1 MGMSTH
7 IVGFKDRTEHD
18 KHLRVLEV
26 CKDAGVSVPRETAAY
41 LGDDSE
47 GVDPNAW
54 DEYEIEEALQTSLGA
69 CVREFNRE
77 MEQGY
82 EIVVDS
88 IPDDVKVIRV
98 YNSY

>member
-1 MGMSTH
+1 MSTH

-26 CKDAGVSVPRETAAY
+26 CREAGVSVPRETAAY

-47 GVDPNAW
+47 GISPDAW
-54 DEYEIEEALQTSLGA
+54 SEYEIEERLQTGLGA
-69 CVREFNRE
+69 CVSNFNRE
-77 MEQGY
+77 MEEGF
-82 EIVVDS
+82 EIDVDS
-88 IPDDVKVIRV
+88 IPSDVKVIRI